1 MINES
6 KKTYIS
12 PKVEMTTIELE
23 QGIAAGSAEASN
35 TVQQEWENG
44 QDDNRTISW

>member
-12 PKVEMTTIELE
+12 PKVEMITIELE
-23 QGIAAGSAEASN
+23 QGIAAGSAEANN

-44 QDDNRTISW
+44 QDDTRTISW